1 MTPPRTTAEPAGD
14 ERMRQLQAARDALSY
29 VFDPELEVDLVN
41 LGLVYGIEH
50 DADGT
55 VVLMLT
61 LTTPECPLTDQIEQD
76 IDFHLRHVV
85 PAYHISWVWIPRWHE
100 GLITEEGR
108 DMLLTAGYRVS
119 VRKFGL

>member
-55 VVLMLT
+55 IVLTLT
-61 LTTPECPLTDQIEQD
+61 LTTPECPLTHRIEQD
-76 IDFHLRHVV
+76 IDFHLKHVV
-85 PAYHISWVWIPRWHE
+85 PAYRISWVWIPRWHE